1 MPSLYVPYRE
11 GFRHIPYSGRSLGA
25 SAGFMKKKDDSTVI
39 LNARERLGHMLIEE
53 GLIRPEE
60 LQEALAKQEST
71 GQFVGQVLV
80 ELGYV
85 SEQDLASF
93 LVRQCRIPHLNLLD
107 YEIRKEALDLIPYEM
122 SRKHRVLPV
131 DNLGSM
137 LTVAMVDPFDGGVLD
152 EIRESTGLRVKPV
165 LCNWYDFELVFARLY
180 GERRSGE
187 KRSSEK
193 RQDKRPAPQA
203 DRPPKAAPVE
213 EKAEEKDSEV
223 PTPEVAEEP
232 IAPVQ
237 VEEIAPAEKVAL
249 VEEVVPA
256 EEIAPAEESE
266 RVEEAEEER
275 EVGVPLETDKEVQ
288 RVVRPAPPPAADLKD
303 VDDEL
308 PLPEYTFDNFFVG
321 QVNTFTYA
329 IARAVAD
336 APGTEYNPLFIY
348 GDVGLGKTHL
358 ICAIGNDV
366 MAADPEKRVLYNSAG
381 AFSNRLIDAIQR
393 HDLVSFREH
402 YTARDLVMI
411 DDVQF
416 LAGRAR
422 AQEEFFEIFNVLHDE
437 HKQIIV
443 ASDQAPEELDAL
455 EKRLVSRFAGG
466 IVAGIAPP
474 EWETRMAVLKHHVE
488 VVGCEVPEEVLS
500 LVATRV
506 PDDVRKLS
514 GALRKVMAFCELLQ
528 QDVTVESAQEVLN
541 HLFEKKRR

>member
-1 MPSLYVPYRE
+1 
-11 GFRHIPYSGRSLGA
+11 
-25 SAGFMKKKDDSTVI
+25 MKKKDDNTVI

-53 GLIRPEE
+53 GLIRPDE
-60 LQEALAKQEST
+60 LQEALAKQEET

-122 SRKHRVLPV
+122 SREHRVLPV
-131 DNLGSM
+131 DKLSSM
-137 LTVAMVDPFDGGVLD
+137 LTVAMVDPFDGAVL
-152 EIRESTGLRVKPV
+152 EKIRERTGLRVKPV

-180 GERRSGE
+180 GERR
-187 KRSSEK
+187 R
-193 RQDKRPAPQA
+193 DKHGAPQA
-203 DRPPKAAPVE
+203 ERPAKAEVKTKPAPVE
-213 EKAEEKDSEV
+213 EKAEEKNSEV
-223 PTPEVAEEP
+223 PTREVDEEP

-237 VEEIAPAEKVAL
+237 VEEIG
-249 VEEVVPA
+249 PA
-256 EEIAPAEESE
+256 EEG
-266 RVEEAEEER
+266 EEER

-288 RVVRPAPPPAADLKD
+288 RVVRPAPPPPADLKD
-303 VDDEL
+303 VDEEL

-381 AFSNRLIDAIQR
+381 TFSNRLIDAIQR
-393 HDLVSFREH
+393 HDVVSFREH
-402 YTARDLVMI
+402 YTVRDLVII

-422 AQEEFFEIFNVLHDE
+422 AQEEFFEIFNALHDE
-437 HKQIIV
+437 HRQIIV

-474 EWETRMAVLKHHVE
+474 EWETRMAVLKHHAE
-488 VVGCEVPEEVLS
+488 LAGCDVPEEVLS

-528 QDVTVESAQEVLN
+528 QDVTVESAQEVLD